1 MASLWLLVLWEPPV
15 AIGLGE
21 LDYSYGIAAVTVA
34 AVSLTLLVTGFWLD
48 GLIRTEWLRLLTAY
62 PLVWLGLVG
71 LGFIALDIVMKLLVP
86 FVLAIWSSFAG

>member
-1 MASLWLLVLWEPPV
+1 MRRRLARWGKRLGIALLALV
-15 AIGLGE
+15 
-21 LDYSYGIAAVTVA
+21 AAVTVA